1 WPDLSV
7 GELRGVPAIWATSET
22 EPRDSGLGAA
32 LGRKGARLE
41 AAKHLNP
48 REGWKSREECAR
60 KLFHSLA
67 SASVSSGSSNPPAVI
82 RRAASKE
89 ARLTQSSTGA
99 NLPAAPRG
107 LNRPKRIGSEDI
119 LRQQESGHSRARRD

>member
-89 ARLTQSSTGA
+89 ARLTQSSTG
-99 NLPAAPRG
+99 RESC
-107 LNRPKRIGSEDI
+107 GSSQSI
-119 LRQQESGHSRARRD
+119 ESPEKDWVRR